1 MPFTHSRSPIKI
13 ILLKDRFGSSETF
26 DGLGMALVLSE
37 KSLNI

>member
-1 MPFTHSRSPIKI
+1 
-13 ILLKDRFGSSETF
+13 LKDRFGSSETF